1 MDYYINVRGISKHKI
16 TADFRQPLTRYP
28 LNMTT
33 NLLQPLFGMRVKTP
47 SNRKQNLRRVR
58 RRVC

>member
-47 SNRKQNLRRVR
+47 SNRKQNLRRV
-58 RRVC
+58 